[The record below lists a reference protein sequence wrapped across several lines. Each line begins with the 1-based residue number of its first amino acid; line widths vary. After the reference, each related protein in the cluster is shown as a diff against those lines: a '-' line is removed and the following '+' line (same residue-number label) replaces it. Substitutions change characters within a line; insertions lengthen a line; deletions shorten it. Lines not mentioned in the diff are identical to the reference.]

1 MDDDEFAF
9 DDDID
14 LDELQKVEDA
24 AIVTLT
30 QQPAARGRIEV
41 PGTDLGSAAGYHLS
55 YGQARVAQLRRDGSD
70 LRRSTTG
77 ESMGQELGIG
87 GAPPR
92 RSTSDLSAIAPQQG
106 VPPRWQQ
113 PRSYSS
119 NLSTVGQVPSPA
131 ALPSPPPLP
140 QLPTTT
146 KTTNPIP
153 TNPSDLVKELEAL
166 RAQNSSLQSSL
177 ATSTTLLSSHAGQI
191 SLLRSNLSRLSTSH
205 SAALISAKQEV
216 REAEESARR
225 ELESLKGEL
234 ERERVEKGFLEREVR
249 EVGEMSKE
257 LRAKLAAGGASAETP
272 RKKTNGDAGGW
283 VGQREFE
290 GNDDQIIRRKRRRT
304 TSANQPHDAPVPE
317 TDESE
322 APIVVVPAV
331 KAEEHDRLDFIHE
344 LIAYTPPF
352 ASSTSYIALS
362 TCTLPKSSLPISTSL
377 THQILIDSSVLTA
390 ESLPKRVLEVL
401 LDMANKIEQEQ
412 MWPALV
418 HLFFLA
424 EWTMI
429 CHPHIET
436 LRETLEGWLAFTKR
450 VIAQEMIPRIQS
462 TDLDAETDPA
472 EGALESVDAAWQ
484 VLETLLFVVGAAGS
498 KEEDTIR
505 KIWGT
510 LGLEWTLM
518 SLHPKQRSAVTSA
531 ALRTL
536 HRSITPTSLGP
547 LLPPS
552 IDSNT
557 SDETERAKERTY
569 LFDALTKYLIRP
581 QTSLTL
587 KCLVIDVL
595 ARNHSLHSSTL
606 QPRTEKMLIPRLIRC
621 ITSTVTFAYNRPSA
635 PSPPLTTL
643 LRSSV
648 RLLRSIA
655 PVDKPE
661 QLLQEIVSAGTG
673 TFQAFVVGMTRV
685 AFDEWEGEEEGW
697 GDDVA
702 EFAREV
708 LECGV
713 SPEEGDQIYEVMYT

>member
-14 LDELQKVEDA
+14 LDEVQKVEDA
-24 AIVTLT
+24 AIISLT
-30 QQPAARGRIEV
+30 QQPAVRGRIEV
-41 PGTDLGSAAGYHLS
+41 PGTDLGSAAGYHS
-55 YGQARVAQLRRDGSD
+55 GYGQARVAQLRRDGLD

-77 ESMGQELGIG
+77 KSMRQELGIG
-87 GAPPR
+87 GVPPR
-92 RSTSDLSAIAPQQG
+92 RSTSDLSAMAPQQ
-106 VPPRWQQ
+106 VVQPRWQQ
-113 PRSYSS
+113 PQSYSG
-119 NLSTVGQVPSPA
+119 NLPTVGQIPTPTT
-131 ALPSPPPLP
+131 LPPPPPLP

-146 KTTNPIP
+146 NTTNPGE
-153 TNPSDLVKELEAL
+153 LLRELEAL

-216 REAEESARR
+216 REAEERARR

-249 EVGEMSKE
+249 EVGERSMD
-257 LRAKLAAGGASAETP
+257 LRAKLAAGGAGTETP
-272 RKKTNGDAGGW
+272 RKKTNGDVGGW

-290 GNDDQIIRRKRRRT
+290 GNDDQINRRKRRRT
-304 TSANQPHDAPVPE
+304 TSANQPDDAPVPE

-322 APIVVVPAV
+322 APIVVVPAI

-352 ASSTSYIALS
+352 ASTTSYITLS
-362 TCTLPKSSLPISTSL
+362 TCSHPKSSVPISTSL

-401 LDMANKIEQEQ
+401 LDMANKIEKEQ

-436 LRETLEGWLAFTKR
+436 LRDTLEGWLALTKR
-450 VIAQEMIPRIQS
+450 VIEQEMIPRIQS

-472 EGALESVDAAWQ
+472 EGALESVDGAWRI
-484 VLETLLFVVGAAGS
+484 LETLLFVVGAAGS
-498 KEEDTIR
+498 TEEDILR

-518 SLHPKQRSAVTSA
+518 SLHPKQRPAVTSA

-552 IDSNT
+552 TDSNT
-557 SDETERAKERTY
+557 NDEAERAKERTY
-569 LFDALTKYLIRP
+569 LFDALTKYLIRRSP
-581 QTSLTL
+581 QTSLSL

-595 ARNHSLHSSTL
+595 ARSHSLHSSTL
-606 QPRTEKMLIPRLIRC
+606 QPRTTEKMLIPRLIRC
-621 ITSTVTFAYNRPSA
+621 ITSTVTLAYNHPSG
-635 PSPPLTTL
+635 PSPPLATL
-643 LRSSV
+643 LRASV
-648 RLLRSIA
+648 RLFRSIA